1 MASLN
6 ETLKNYMPGAGAT
19 FKASQGEIDLAKE
32 NAAPT
37 RTGEISIHGNRLKYY
52 NGTTSKTL
60 AEAGTTDAVANIIR
74 PQNLKSLDIV
84 AALMPDFVRA
94 AAGDF
99 YWERTAAGAETLY
112 FTSLVPLK
120 IETAS
125 TGAKLTGVKIAYE
138 LATADPTSIDV
149 TCTSTVYAQGVNP
162 AVTASH
168 GGAVV
173 DGDYDANHNTA
184 AKRVDRTVTVGE
196 HVLTLTLNTPA
207 FYVTAG
213 GEVRIAFTVVLANTC
228 VFRLRAFH
236 PIYTEAIN

>member
-60 AEAGTTDAVANIIR
+60 AEAGTTDAVASIIR
-74 PQNLKSLDIV
+74 PQNLSALDVV
-84 AALMPDFVRA
+84 AANMPVLVRN
-94 AAGDF
+94 AAGDL
-99 YWERTAAGAETLY
+99 YWERTAAGAETIY
-112 FTSLVPLK
+112 VSAVVPLK

-138 LATADPTSIDV
+138 ITVADATSVDV
-149 TCTSTVYAQGVNP
+149 AVTSTVYAQATAP

-173 DGDYDANHNTA
+173 DGDYDAAHDTA
-184 AKRVDRTVTVGE
+184 AERADKDVTGGE
-196 HVLTLTLNTPA
+196 HFLTLTLNTAA

-213 GEVRIAFTVVLANTC
+213 GEVRIEMTTVLANTG

>member
-1 MASLN
+1 MATQEPL
-6 ETLKNYMPGAGAT
+6 ERYFPGIPDIIGVDRLT
-19 FKASQGEIDLAKE
+19 TSR
-32 NAAPT
+32 APT
-37 RTGEISIHGNRLKYY
+37 AAGHVNINGDDLTYWAATTGEVRTVQYVGEPQ
-52 NGTTSKTL
+52 TSVFEPL
-60 AEAGTTDAVANIIR
+60 
-74 PQNLKSLDIV
+74 NLKSLDIV

-112 FTSLVPLK
+112 FTALAPRK

-125 TGAKLTGVKIAYE
+125 RGLKLTGVKIAYE
-138 LATADPTSIDV
+138 LGTADPTSIDV

-207 FYVTAG
+207 FYTTAG
-213 GEVRIAFTVVLANTC
+213 GEVRVALTVVLANTC
-228 VFRLRAFH
+228 VFRLRSFH
-236 PIYTEAIN
+236 LIYTLAEN